1 MVLSDAGPDAFIKQ
15 TSPCLT
21 VLGGFSTRRGLS
33 AYEALPTETKRIAMR
48 VRRRKRFI
56 RFLVSWIWEDKN
68 VYSVTSVAKEAFGV
82 LVIFYQM
89 PDSFL
94 QTVQGE
100 FKHGEDHADGLDG
113 ANNVSFTVKP
123 GIEPGGVAESL
134 RQ

>member
-1 MVLSDAGPDAFIKQ
+1 MVLSDAGPDVLIKQ

-21 VLGGFSTRRGLS
+21 VLGRYSTRRRLS
-33 AYEALPTETKRIAMR
+33 AYEILPAITRKTKNSMR
-48 VRRRKRFI
+48 SRKDVI
-56 RFLVSWIWEDKN
+56 RFFVSWLCKGENRALCDLC
-68 VYSVTSVAKEAFGV
+68 AKEALGG

-94 QTVQGE
+94 QTIQGE

-113 ANNVSFTVKP
+113 ANIGPFTVKP

-134 RQ
+134 SQ